1 MTDRSV
7 HLKRK
12 HFPSAHHKQPLTA
25 WRWPISLAFML
36 IIGATPALAQ
46 LKGAKLAGMK
56 ARSIGPASM
65 SGRIG
70 AIVGVASNSDLLYV
84 GGASGGVWKSINGG
98 ITWQPVFDD
107 QPVHSIGAIAVD
119 PGNSDVVW
127 VGTGEG
133 NPRNTV
139 SVGNGVYKST
149 DGGRTWAH
157 LGLEKTERI
166 ARIRIDP
173 HHPDTAYVA
182 AMGKTWGENPERGVF
197 KTSDGGQTWDKV
209 LYVNEKTG
217 AVDLVMDP
225 TNPQKLIAAMWE
237 YRRWPWFF
245 KSGGPGSSIHLT
257 VDGGK
262 TWTERTH
269 EDGLPK
275 GNLGRTGLAISRSR
289 PQVVY
294 ALVEAEKNAL
304 YRSDDGG
311 YEWSLINDSDDVHP
325 RPFYYADIRVDPQNE
340 NRIYTLQGQLMMSE
354 DAGKSF
360 RSVVPIATI
369 HGDYQ
374 DLWIHPENPLFMIS
388 GNDGG
393 LAITRDRGERWR
405 FVQNLP
411 LAQFYHVN
419 VDMETPYNVYGGVQD
434 SGCWRG
440 PSQSWSLRGIFNY
453 YWDRLNTG
461 DGFEVLPDASDPR
474 YGYAMSQGGN
484 LVRYDLVTGER
495 KSIRPAHAEDVH
507 LRFNWN
513 AAIAADPFEAKTV
526 YYGSQF
532 VHRST
537 DRGDSWEVISPD
549 LTTNDPEK
557 QMQLDSGGLTID
569 ASNAEN
575 HTTILTIAPSPVE
588 RGVIWVGTD
597 DGNVQLTRDGGQTW
611 TNVIDNIQGVPR
623 NTWIPHIEA
632 STFESGEAFL
642 VFDNHRRSDWAPYVY
657 QTSDFGRTWRSLAT
671 DELWGYALVIEQ
683 DPVERN
689 LLFLGTEFGLYVSI
703 DGGAHWTKWTH
714 GFPTASAK
722 DMIVHPRDHDLVVA
736 THGRAIYVL
745 DDIRPL
751 RALARSGADIL
762 DQRLHLFEVPDAIQY
777 VVKETKGLR
786 GPGHAEFQGE
796 NRPYGALITY
806 VVNPP
811 ETEESE
817 AKDEVVLEILNQ
829 DGEVIR
835 TRKGPAE
842 PGVNRTSWGLKRKA
856 FRSPSADPPGPDA
869 EEQAGP
875 LVLPGTYTLR
885 VRYGDQQDTKPV
897 EVLPDPR
904 QNITAA
910 DRRAKEEMI
919 LRVGRELDVAAKAVE
934 HLRGAREAVERISK
948 RIQGQEDPAA
958 QDIRGR
964 EKTIKD
970 SIEELIGRINAPE
983 VQGNRPD
990 PVLVSLRLGSVYRS
1004 IQSSWEAPTE
1014 AQRIYLRRSETK
1026 LRQVLTEINRFF
1038 EEDMRAYQEAV
1049 EATGLPL
1056 FEEFEPFSL
1065 PLT

>member
-1 MTDRSV
+1 MTDRLGHSGRI
-7 HLKRK
+7 HSSSFLWQQR
-12 HFPSAHHKQPLTA
+12 S
-25 WRWPISLAFML
+25 ISLAVFL
-36 IIGATPALAQ
+36 ILGATPGMAQ
-46 LKGAKLAGMK
+46 LAGEKLSGMK

-70 AIVGVASNSDLLYV
+70 AIGGVASNPDMLYV
-84 GGASGGVWKSINGG
+84 GAASGGVWKTINGG
-98 ITWQPVFDD
+98 ITWLPVFDD
-107 QPVHSIGAIAVD
+107 QPVHSIGAVAVD
-119 PGNSDVVW
+119 PGNADIVW

-139 SVGNGVYKST
+139 SVGNGVYKTT

-157 LGLEKTERI
+157 LGLDRTERI

-173 HHPDTAYVA
+173 HDSDTAYVA
-182 AMGKTWGENPERGVF
+182 ALGKSWDENPERGVF
-197 KTSDGGQTWDKV
+197 KTSDGGQTWDKI
-209 LYVNEKTG
+209 LYVDEKTG

-225 TNPQKLIAAMWE
+225 TNPKKLIAAMWE
-237 YRRWPWFF
+237 HRRWPWFF
-245 KSGGPGSSIHLT
+245 KSGGPGSGVHVT

-262 TWTERTH
+262 TWTQRSH
-269 EDGLPK
+269 EDGLPE
-275 GNLGRTGLAISRSR
+275 GDLGRTGLAISRSR

-294 ALVEAEKNAL
+294 ALVEAKKNAL

-311 YEWSLINDSDDVHP
+311 YEWRLVNDSDDINP

-340 NRIYTLQGQLMMSE
+340 NRIYSLHGRLMMSE

-360 RSVVPIATI
+360 RSVVPSATI

-374 DLWIHPENPLFMIS
+374 DLWIHPENPLFMVS

-393 LAITRDRGERWR
+393 LAITRDGGERWR

-419 VDMETPYNVYGGVQD
+419 VDMATPYNIYGGVQD

-440 PSQSWSLRGIFNY
+440 PSQSWALRGIFNY

-461 DGFEVLPDASDPR
+461 DGFEVLPDPVDPR

-484 LVRYDLVTGER
+484 LVRYDLETGER
-495 KSIRPAHAEDVH
+495 KSIKPAHPEDVH

-513 AAIAADPFEAKTV
+513 AAIAANPREARTV

-537 DRGDSWEVISPD
+537 DQGNSWEIISPD

-569 ASNAEN
+569 TSHAEN
-575 HTTILTIAPSPVE
+575 HTTIMTIAPSPVE
-588 RGVIWVGTD
+588 SGVIWVGTD

-611 TNVIDNIQGVPR
+611 NNVIDNIQGVPR
-623 NTWIPHIEA
+623 NTWVPHIEA
-632 STFESGEAFL
+632 SKFDSGEAFV
-642 VFDNHRRSDWAPYVY
+642 VFDDHRRSDWTPYVY
-657 QTSDFGRTWRSLAT
+657 QTSDYGRTWRSLAT
-671 DELWGYALVIEQ
+671 DDLWGYALVIEQ

-689 LLFLGTEFGLYVSI
+689 LLFLGTEFGLYVSV
-703 DGGAHWTKWTH
+703 DAGAHWTKWTH

-745 DDIRPL
+745 DDISPL
-751 RALARSGADIL
+751 RALARSGVEIL

-777 VVKETKGLR
+777 VVRETKGLR

-796 NRPYGALITY
+796 NRAYGALITY
-806 VVNPP
+806 VVNAP
-811 ETEESE
+811 ETEGSE
-817 AKDEVVLEILNQ
+817 AQDEVVLEILNPAG
-829 DGEVIR
+829 DVIR

-842 PGVNRTSWGLKRKA
+842 PGINRASWGLKRKA
-856 FRSPSADPPGPDA
+856 FRSPSADAPRPDA
-869 EEQAGP
+869 EEPAGP
-875 LVLPGTYTLR
+875 RVLPGTYTVR
-885 VRYGDQQDTKPV
+885 VRYGDQTATTSV

-904 QNITAA
+904 QNISAA
-910 DRRAKEEMI
+910 DMRAKEEI
-919 LRVGRELDVAAKAVE
+919 VLRVGRQLEITAKAVE
-934 HLRGAREAVERISK
+934 DLRSAREAVDGISK
-948 RIQGQEDPAA
+948 RLEDREDPAA

-964 EKTIKD
+964 EKELKE
-970 SIEELIGRINAPE
+970 SIDELIARINPPPIQGSRRDPE
-983 VQGNRPD
+983 LLSV
-990 PVLVSLRLGSVYRS
+990 RLGSVFRS
-1004 IQSSWEAPTE
+1004 IQSSWEAPTQP
-1014 AQRIYLRRSETK
+1014 QRTNLGHAETK
-1026 LRQVLTEINRFF
+1026 LRQWVTDVNRFF
-1038 EEDMRAYQEAV
+1038 EETMRGYQQAV
-1049 EATGLPL
+1049 EAAGLPL
-1056 FEEFEPFSL
+1056 FEAYEPLAL
-1065 PLT
+1065 PPT

>member
-1 MTDRSV
+1 
-7 HLKRK
+7 
-12 HFPSAHHKQPLTA
+12 
-25 WRWPISLAFML
+25 ML

-46 LKGAKLAGMK
+46 LDGAKLAGMK

-70 AIVGVASNSDLLYV
+70 AIVGVASDSDLLYV

-133 NPRNTV
+133 NPRNTA

-157 LGLEKTERI
+157 VGLDETERI

-173 HHPDTAYVA
+173 QHPDTVYVA
-182 AMGKTWGENPERGVF
+182 AMGKTWDENPERGVF

-209 LYVNEKTG
+209 LYVGEKTG
-217 AVDLVMDP
+217 AADLVMDP

-245 KSGGPGSSIHLT
+245 KSGGPGSGIHLT

-269 EDGLPK
+269 EDGLPE
-275 GNLGRTGLAISRSR
+275 GDLGRTGLAISRSR

-311 YEWSLINDSDDVHP
+311 YEWSLINDSDEVHP

-340 NRIYTLQGQLMMSE
+340 NRIYTLHGRLMMSE

-360 RSVVPIATI
+360 RSVVPSATI

-374 DLWIHPENPLFMIS
+374 DLWIHPENPLFMVS

-393 LAITRDRGERWR
+393 LAITRDGGERWR

-513 AAIAADPFEAKTV
+513 AAIAAEPFETKTV

-569 ASNAEN
+569 VSNAEN
-575 HTTILTIAPSPVE
+575 HTTIMTIAPSPAE

-671 DELWGYALVIEQ
+671 DELSGYALVIEQ

-777 VVKETKGLR
+777 VVKETGGLR

-817 AKDEVVLEILNQ
+817 AKDEDEDEDEVVLEILNQ

-842 PGVNRTSWGLKRKA
+842 PGVNRTSWGLRRKA
-856 FRSPSADPPGPDA
+856 FRSPSADPPRPDA
-869 EEQAGP
+869 EEAAGP

-885 VRYGDQQDTKPV
+885 VRYGDQQQTKSV
-897 EVLPDPR
+897 KVLPDPR
-904 QNITAA
+904 SEISAA
-910 DRRAKEEMI
+910 DMRAKEEMI
-919 LRVGRELDVAAKAVE
+919 LRVGRELEVAAEAVE
-934 HLRGAREAVERISK
+934 HLRDTQEAVERISK
-948 RIQGQEDPAA
+948 RISGQENPAL
-958 QDIRGR
+958 QEIHRQ

-970 SIEELIGRINAPE
+970 SIEEIIERINAPE
-983 VQGNRPD
+983 IQGNRPD
-990 PVLVSLRLGSVYRS
+990 PDLVSVRLRSVYRS

-1014 AQRIYLRRSETK
+1014 AQRIYLRHSETK
-1026 LRQVLTEINRFF
+1026 LRQVLTEVNRFF
-1038 EEDMRAYQEAV
+1038 GEDMRAYQEAV
-1049 EATGLPL
+1049 EAAGLPL
-1056 FEEFEPFSL
+1056 FEDYEPLLL
-1065 PLT
+1065 PPT